1 MSECRDLEPLLAP
14 YVDGEAPP
22 GDVATIEAHVQKC
35 PPCRDRVE
43 VQRVAR
49 DVLHTRREGLRACAS
64 EGLRHRCE
72 AHARA
77 GLQTRPVGS
86 SFARRTWVPLSLAAT
101 LLLAVAGVFLFGL
114 NDRVEALAAQL
125 ALDHMKCFQFPPDQ
139 AGGVDARA
147 LANQW
152 TTSHGWAL
160 QVPSSAPRQGLE
172 LIGVRRCL
180 STEGLTAHLMYRW
193 RGQPLSVFVL
203 NHASPRTNDVEQ
215 VVDRMGQE
223 AVIWSQGNR
232 TYAVV
237 AKGTPSELEPV
248 VRYVRSSAR

>member
-114 NDRVEALAAQL
+114 NDRVDGA
-125 ALDHMKCFQFPPDQ
+125 
-139 AGGVDARA
+139 
-147 LANQW
+147 
-152 TTSHGWAL
+152 
-160 QVPSSAPRQGLE
+160 
-172 LIGVRRCL
+172 CL
-180 STEGLTAHLMYRW
+180 
-193 RGQPLSVFVL
+193 
-203 NHASPRTNDVEQ
+203 
-215 VVDRMGQE
+215 
-223 AVIWSQGNR
+223 
-232 TYAVV
+232 
-237 AKGTPSELEPV
+237 
-248 VRYVRSSAR
+248 